1 MSQPAIPSV
10 PYDALARVCGRYQV
24 RELAIFGSAVSGK
37 PRPDSDIDLLVVF
50 DDGARIGLVALARL
64 RNELSGLFG
73 RPVDLVPKDGLK
85 QALRD
90 QVLAQSR
97 TLYAA

>member
-1 MSQPAIPSV
+1 MSQSAIPSV
-10 PYDALARVCGRYQV
+10 PYDDLARVCSRYQV
-24 RELAIFGSAVSGK
+24 RELAIFGSAVSGQL
-37 PRPDSDIDLLVVF
+37 RPDSDLDLLVVF
-50 DDGARIGLVALARL
+50 DEGARIGLVALGRL
-64 RNELSGLFG
+64 RNELSELFR

-97 TLYAA
+97 TFYAA